1 MITDGIIMSGDS
13 VLWLATGQQGTTD
26 ASAPPPPMAS
36 GPGDAAHTAT
46 VGADGLPVEGAA
58 EAPGNPFGDNFFM
71 ILIFVM
77 VAVVG
82 FSMLSQRKEKKRRAS
97 MLSAISKND
106 TVQTI
111 GGIIGRVIELKPDTA
126 VLETHSN
133 SNSRIT
139 VSRQAL
145 QQVLESK
152 PSTESTDTEQV
163 AG

>member
-1 MITDGIIMSGDS
+1 M
-13 VLWLATGQQGTTD
+13 WLAIGQQGTTD
-26 ASAPPPPMAS
+26 AAAPPPPMAS
-36 GPGDAAHTAT
+36 GPGQASQKVTI
-46 VGADGLPVEGAA
+46 GADGAPVEGGAA
-58 EAPGNPFGDNFFM
+58 APSSPFGDNFFL

-111 GGIIGRVIELKPDTA
+111 GGIIGRVVELKPDTA
-126 VLETHSN
+126 VLETHSS
-133 SNSRIT
+133 SNTRIT

-145 QQVLESK
+145 QQVLEST
-152 PSTESTDTEQV
+152 PSTDSTDTEQV